1 MVTFIV
7 IGGVGLLMLLVS
19 LVLDDLLELG
29 DGLVSGTSLGAGLV
43 AFGALGSIVKA
54 NGLATGW
61 AYAAAIA
68 FGLLVLFGVQAVVK
82 RLKESEDGAPRVL
95 TGVQGVV
102 TATITG
108 AGAGE
113 VSLDDPREL
122 ERRLAWADT
131 QIEVGTRI
139 VVLEQSGSRV
149 KVAPVTPTTPTPPA
163 AGPAPAERAPE
174 EQPPS
179 GQAPEPPATTD

>member
-1 MVTFIV
+1 MLTFIV

-19 LVLDDLLELG
+19 LVLDDLLDVG
-29 DGLVSGTSLGAGLV
+29 DGLISGTSLGAGLV

-61 AYAAAIA
+61 AYAAAVV
-68 FGLLVLFGVQAVVK
+68 FGVLVLFGVQAVVT
-82 RLKESEDGAPRVL
+82 RLKESEDGGPVVL

-102 TATITG
+102 TATVT
-108 AGAGE
+108 ATGAGE

-131 QIEVGTRI
+131 TIDAGTRI

-149 KVAPVTPTTPTPPA
+149 KVAPVTAPTTGPTAPPA
-163 AGPAPAERAPE
+163 
-174 EQPPS
+174 S
-179 GQAPEPPATTD
+179 

>member
-19 LVLDDLLELG
+19 LVLDDILDLG

-43 AFGALGSIVKA
+43 AFGALGAIVKA

-61 AYAAAIA
+61 AYAAAVA
-68 FGLLVLFGVQAVVK
+68 FGALVLFGVQAVVR
-82 RLKESEDGAPRVL
+82 RLKESEDGQPRVL

-102 TATITG
+102 TSTITG
-108 AGAGE
+108 SGAGE

-122 ERRLAWADT
+122 ERRLAWSDT
-131 QIEVGTRI
+131 PIDVGTRI

-149 KVAPVTPTTPTPPA
+149 KVAPVSASAPPTAEPT
-163 AGPAPAERAPE
+163 
-174 EQPPS
+174 S
-179 GQAPEPPATTD
+179 

>member
-1 MVTFIV
+1 MLTFIV

-19 LVLDDLLELG
+19 LVLDDLLDVG
-29 DGLVSGTSLGAGLV
+29 DGLISGTSLGAGLV

-61 AYAAAIA
+61 AYAAAVV
-68 FGLLVLFGVQAVVK
+68 FGVLVLFGVQAVVT
-82 RLKESEDGAPRVL
+82 RLKESEDGGPVVL

-102 TATITG
+102 TATVT
-108 AGAGE
+108 ATGAGE

-131 QIEVGTRI
+131 TIDAGTRI

-149 KVAPVTPTTPTPPA
+149 KVAPVTPTTPP
-163 AGPAPAERAPE
+163 AGPAA
-174 EQPPS
+174 
-179 GQAPEPPATTD
+179 PPATP